1 LCTLLVYELAP
12 RCEREPQ
19 KECQIKS
26 FLEKKRKRY
35 AMTMKVITKGAA
47 VFLMASRASSF
58 VPVASTF
65 ASTRSVSTLNADATA
80 SQSPKVDYVNHIE
93 SLSHL
98 LSDTKEKLAKMKLL
112 ASELKE
118 LESVDPSL
126 SDLGSGKEAEN
137 LRKALAEAKAACDA
151 YGPNS
156 PEAKVAWMDL
166 ELAAEHHEGGDRHP
180 SYRYSAAALK
190 AHHYYNAAVDP
201 GLLSDT
207 VKAIETIEVL
217 SHFVEV
223 EKNRLEEQPWLT
235 T

>member
-1 LCTLLVYELAP
+1 
-12 RCEREPQ
+12 
-19 KECQIKS
+19 
-26 FLEKKRKRY
+26 
-35 AMTMKVITKGAA
+35 MTMKFITKGAT
-47 VFLMASRASSF
+47 VFLVASRASSF
-58 VPVASTF
+58 VPVVSTF
-65 ASTRSVSTLNADATA
+65 ASTRSVSALNADATSSQ

-112 ASELKE
+112 AAELKE

-126 SDLGSGKEAEN
+126 SDLGSGREAEN

-201 GLLSDT
+201 GLLSDA
-207 VKAIETIEVL
+207 VEALETIEVL

>member
-1 LCTLLVYELAP
+1 
-12 RCEREPQ
+12 
-19 KECQIKS
+19 
-26 FLEKKRKRY
+26 
-35 AMTMKVITKGAA
+35 MKFVTKGAA
-47 VFLMASRASSF
+47 VLLMASRATSF
-58 VPVASTF
+58 VPVVSTF
-65 ASTRSVSTLNADATA
+65 ASTRSVSSSALNADDATK
-80 SQSPKVDYVNHIE
+80 QSPKVDYVNHIE
-93 SLSHL
+93 SLSQL
-98 LSDTKEKLAKMKLL
+98 LKETKDKLNKMKRL
-112 ASELKE
+112 AAELKQ
-118 LESVDPSL
+118 LEITDPSL

-156 PEAKVAWMDL
+156 PQAKVAWMDL
-166 ELAAEHHEGGDRHP
+166 ELAAEHHESSEIHP

-201 GLLSDT
+201 QLLSNAVD
-207 VKAIETIEVL
+207 ALETIEVL

>member
-1 LCTLLVYELAP
+1 
-12 RCEREPQ
+12 
-19 KECQIKS
+19 
-26 FLEKKRKRY
+26 
-35 AMTMKVITKGAA
+35 MTMKFITKGAA
-47 VFLMASRASSF
+47 VLLMASRATSF
-58 VPVASTF
+58 IPVVSTF
-65 ASTRSVSTLNADATA
+65 ASTRSFSALNADATK
-80 SQSPKVDYVNHIE
+80 QSPKVDYVNHIE
-93 SLSHL
+93 SLSQL
-98 LSDTKEKLAKMKLL
+98 MSETKEKLNKMKRL
-112 ASELKE
+112 ASELKQ
-118 LESVDPSL
+118 LEITDPSL

-166 ELAAEHHEGGDRHP
+166 ELAAEYHESSEIHP

-201 GLLSDT
+201 QLLSDT
-207 VKAIETIEVL
+207 VDALETIEVL